1 VKKIMFFAIPA
12 TFRYLIVTKLCTGT
26 HLKVPHKR
34 MLTDLP
40 KVACRG
46 RCSSE
51 IFRYVC
57 EKSDIFYPKILQKL
71 PKIRAIRTHISALS
85 S

>member
-1 VKKIMFFAIPA
+1 MFFAFPEK
-12 TFRYLIVTKLCTGT
+12 FHQLIVTKLRTGT
-26 HLKVPHKR
+26 HLKLPHKR
-34 MLTDLP
+34 MLMHFP

-57 EKSDIFYPKILQKL
+57 ENSDIFYPKILKKL